1 MEKKKTENKKTRVG
15 VVVSD
20 KMNKTR
26 VVAVDRVLLHP
37 IFKKYYKRTKNYK
50 VHDPDN
56 VTKTGDQV
64 EIIECRPL
72 SKTKKWALKGI
83 IRKAAA

>member
-1 MEKKKTENKKTRVG
+1 MSTVRQRKSKVG
-15 VVVSD
+15 VVISD

-26 VVAVDRVLLHP
+26 VVKVNRQVLHP
-37 IFKKYYKRTKNYK
+37 VFKKYFRRITKFH
-50 VHDPDN
+50 VHDEKN
-56 VTKTGDQV
+56 ESRLGDTV

-72 SKTKKWALKGI
+72 SRSKRWKVRSV